1 MQRNDP
7 QLEVRSYQ
15 GQPLR
20 AATPACQFFSAA
32 LPASS
37 VRRSIQSTTTPAR
50 IQDVF
55 KTVYHHTARI
65 QGIFKN
71 QSGTEWQ
78 REWMNVAADAA
89 TTGFIAAKRFNSSM
103 PSFWSLS
110 KNAATATT
118 CHSAGCQTAASS
130 LYDLIRVRAD
140 KTQRIYG
147 KKIHLQFKTE

>member
-7 QLEVRSYQ
+7 RLEVRSYQ
-15 GQPLR
+15 GIDEKFKEDPAWRTGQPLR

-71 QSGTEWQ
+71 QSGTKWQ
-78 REWMNVAADAA
+78 RE
-89 TTGFIAAKRFNSSM
+89 
-103 PSFWSLS
+103 
-110 KNAATATT
+110 
-118 CHSAGCQTAASS
+118 
-130 LYDLIRVRAD
+130 
-140 KTQRIYG
+140 
-147 KKIHLQFKTE
+147 